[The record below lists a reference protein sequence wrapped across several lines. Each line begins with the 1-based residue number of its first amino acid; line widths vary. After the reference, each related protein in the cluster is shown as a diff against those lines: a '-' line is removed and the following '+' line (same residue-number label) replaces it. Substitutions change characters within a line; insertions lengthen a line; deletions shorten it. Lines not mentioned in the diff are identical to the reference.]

1 MALTSP
7 QVDKR
12 FSDVLMDIIRT
23 IPADGLTLGELLE
36 RLSERSLLVL
46 CMFLTI
52 PFLLPVSIPGS
63 SVPFGLVIMLNGI
76 GIVIG
81 RPPWLPKRFLNHH
94 IRAHHLS
101 GMLEKGVHLFL
112 RMEKLMHPR
121 LFTLTHGPTVGRL
134 NAALLVVSGG
144 LLMLPL
150 PLPLSNTL
158 PAYAVLF
165 LAAGNLERDGYL
177 VGAGYLMIFLSVTYL
192 SVVAVLWTVG
202 ARAVLAYIGL

>member
-1 MALTSP
+1 
-7 QVDKR
+7 
-12 FSDVLMDIIRT
+12 
-23 IPADGLTLGELLE
+23 
-36 RLSERSLLVL
+36 
-46 CMFLTI
+46 
-52 PFLLPVSIPGS
+52 
-63 SVPFGLVIMLNGI
+63 
-76 GIVIG
+76 
-81 RPPWLPKRFLNHH
+81 
-94 IRAHHLS
+94 
-101 GMLEKGVHLFL
+101 
-112 RMEKLMHPR
+112 MHPR

>member
-12 FSDVLMDIIRT
+12 FSDVLTDILRT
-23 IPADGLTLGELLE
+23 IPADGLTLRELLE

-81 RPPWLPKRFLNHH
+81 RPPWLPQRFLSHH
-94 IRAHHLS
+94 ISAHHLS

-121 LFTLTHGPTVGRL
+121 LLTLTHGPTVARL
-134 NAALLVVSGG
+134 NAVLLVLSGS

-177 VGAGYLMIFLSVTYL
+177 IGAGYLMILLSVIYFA
-192 SVVAVLWTVG
+192 VVAVLWTVG